1 LSEQAEVFFYHLEQR
16 TLEEVLPTLLQRSI
30 AKGWRAAVQAPSE
43 ERIEALDTLLWT
55 FTDESFLAHGT
66 VRDGSASAQPIYL
79 TTGNDNPNGAQVR
92 FLIDGAE
99 LDDPS
104 TYARIV
110 FLFDGRDEEAVARA
124 RAEWQ
129 EARTQGHAVS
139 YWQQDTEGRWQ
150 QKA

>member
-1 LSEQAEVFFYHLEQR
+1 M
-16 TLEEVLPTLLQRSI
+16 
-30 AKGWRAAVQAPSE
+30 QAPSE

-66 VRDGSASAQPIYL
+66 ARDGPASAQPIYL

-99 LDDPS
+99 LDDVS
-104 TYARIV
+104 AYARIV
-110 FLFDGRDEEAVARA
+110 FIFDGRDTEAVAAA

-129 EARTQGHAVS
+129 EARSRGHAVS
-139 YWQQDTEGRWQ
+139 YWQQDAEGRWQ